1 MKAGPM
7 SSRRGKTVA
16 QLDRDIAHALKPSV
30 VCGECFMYAYQFVT
44 KNGGTLKHAMVT
56 HPWDKND
63 FWHAWAEK
71 DGRVHDW
78 QTAEVRKTEPVAI
91 ADFYG
96 WWKPR
101 DVQSYTADEART
113 QIVRH
118 KHYGPW

>member
-1 MKAGPM
+1 M
-7 SSRRGKTVA
+7 SNDRKTGV
-16 QLDRDIAHALKPSV
+16 QLDREIAHALTPTI

-44 KNGGTLKHAMVT
+44 KQGGMLKHAMVT

-78 QTAEVRKTEPVAI
+78 QTAEVRKTEPVTI
-91 ADFYG
+91 EHFYRS
-96 WWKPR
+96 WKPHN
-101 DVQSYTADEART
+101 VQSYTADEARK
-113 QIVRH
+113 QIVRN